1 MSTENSHIVSGKAAP
16 IWISLSTRPT
26 TTYLKSPSHDK
37 HYHPHIQIS
46 AKCSHSLLYNNPVTF
61 FTFSFF
67 NIFALF
73 SASQALPPKWTSTAF
88 NIHEPRSTS
97 SHIHDP
103 FWAFPQLDEHAV
115 TLHNHRPKILSLQFL
130 TPSGRDVKPD
140 AHHGRVPETE
150 EDSKTEHNGW
160 GQNELVKATF
170 HVPING
176 LRYRGVSQNGFQ
188 IEIKTWLQASHM
200 ESQNRAKEI
209 G

>member
-1 MSTENSHIVSGKAAP
+1 MTSIITLTS
-16 IWISLSTRPT
+16 R
-26 TTYLKSPSHDK
+26 YLPNVLIAFFII
-37 HYHPHIQIS
+37 IQW
-46 AKCSHSLLYNNPVTF
+46 HS

-97 SHIHDP
+97 SHIHNS

-160 GQNELVKATF
+160 GQNELVKTMF